1 MNLWTCQ
8 MLTSQNTMTVL
19 MLENI
24 RLPSGRRRTR
34 FHNVTMPV
42 MIALMSNGNTYV
54 CLRHDFTC
62 IQLRS
67 LNLILL
73 LEFQF
78 SFVLAILTWT
88 IKLRPNVFLNRTL
101 IERSDSCQ
109 LSRVLIKYSIID

>member
-1 MNLWTCQ
+1 
-8 MLTSQNTMTVL
+8 
-19 MLENI
+19 
-24 RLPSGRRRTR
+24 
-34 FHNVTMPV
+34 
-42 MIALMSNGNTYV
+42 MIALMSNGNTYG

-88 IKLRPNVFLNRTL
+88 IKLRPNVFFKSNFNRKV
-101 IERSDSCQ
+101 RQ
-109 LSRVLIKYSIID
+109 LPIITSFDQIFNN